1 MVDRRLRKAEATG
14 SNPVKSIKSINYLNL
29 KAEYFLMANSHMTKA
44 LDSSASAKKI
54 SIVQQEASRMS
65 MNGDDLIDLKLHA
78 AQEILAEVFGISIVE
93 AEEMIRQRSREKTL
107 WPASFP
113 VDDR

>member
-1 MVDRRLRKAEATG
+1 
-14 SNPVKSIKSINYLNL
+14 
-29 KAEYFLMANSHMTKA
+29 
-44 LDSSASAKKI
+44 
-54 SIVQQEASRMS
+54 MS